1 MYKIVINTKQKIG
14 FYRYKFQKIRDLY
27 RFNNSKNIDILKS
40 FFKKYENKRCFIVG
54 NGPSLNI
61 ADLESIK
68 NEITFGFNRIYYMF
82 DKTDWRPTFYC
93 SEDIQILQNS
103 VDEINKLDLEYKF
116 IPIILKDD
124 YKIDIKNATYF
135 NQIYNKDRSKMPD
148 FSNDIAKYI
157 ACGGTVT
164 YTAIQMAAYMG
175 FKEIYLIG
183 VDHSFARYIDK
194 DGNLIED
201 KNLKDY
207 FCDEYN
213 KDKDKLNIPRLDES
227 TKSYMKAEEYS
238 RQHGFRIYN
247 ATRGGKLEVFERVD
261 FDKLFD

>member
-103 VDEINKLDLEYKF
+103 VDVVIIFVTKF
-116 IPIILKDD
+116 
-124 YKIDIKNATYF
+124 
-135 NQIYNKDRSKMPD
+135 
-148 FSNDIAKYI
+148 
-157 ACGGTVT
+157 V
-164 YTAIQMAAYMG
+164 
-175 FKEIYLIG
+175 
-183 VDHSFARYIDK
+183 HS
-194 DGNLIED
+194 LSE
-201 KNLKDY
+201 
-207 FCDEYN
+207 
-213 KDKDKLNIPRLDES
+213 
-227 TKSYMKAEEYS
+227 
-238 RQHGFRIYN
+238 
-247 ATRGGKLEVFERVD
+247 
-261 FDKLFD
+261 